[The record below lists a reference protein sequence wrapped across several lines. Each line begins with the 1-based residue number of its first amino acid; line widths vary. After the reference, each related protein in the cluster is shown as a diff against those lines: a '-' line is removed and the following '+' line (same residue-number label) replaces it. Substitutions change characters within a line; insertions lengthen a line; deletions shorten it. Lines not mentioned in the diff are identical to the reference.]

1 MASLGM
7 VRVLDLIASILILAI
22 GFIFIQEM
30 SNFRFYIV
38 GISIFDLLT
47 IILVILMS
55 WSHKNFSL
63 ITRVPG

>member
-22 GFIFIQEM
+22 GFILIQEM

-47 IILVILMS
+47 IILVIFMS